1 MEILRPGTYIDF
13 MKYRRPAVLVSGG
26 LCLLSLLSLV
36 WPGPNYG
43 IDFRGGTEI
52 QLQFRGDVDSG
63 EIRTTL
69 EDELGHQRPQVVAV
83 EGRDNEYIIRVREVT
98 SLSAAQM
105 TAIRE
110 KLAADF
116 GSRESDVR
124 FEPDIEDPES
134 DRRIVFKIKVKT
146 ANETDLDRLV
156 EAIASTGIAVRD
168 ANTYGPTG
176 EHRYEIHLEGL
187 GATIVEGLRSKLGER
202 GPNAPLRVEWV
213 GPKAGEQLRDSAI
226 KAMLYTIAFIMVYV
240 AFRFDLRFAPGGI
253 FALAHDAIMTI
264 GVYVLIQKEVNLS
277 TIAALLTIIGFSIN
291 DTIVLFDRIRE
302 NMGRMR
308 DKSLSELINISTSQM
323 FSRTI
328 ITSGTALLSI
338 AAFFIWGTTTIR
350 DLSYAL
356 FVGFLFGAYS
366 TVYIAA
372 PVTEWMDRTFFSR
385 SKKRA

>member
-1 MEILRPGTYIDF
+1 MEILKPGTYIDF
-13 MKYRRPAVLVSGG
+13 MKYRKPAVIISGA
-26 LCLLSLLSLV
+26 LCVLSLLSLF

-43 IDFRGGTEI
+43 IDFRGGTEL
-52 QLQFRGDVDSG
+52 QLHFRGAVDSA
-63 EIRTTL
+63 EIRETL
-69 EDELGHQRPQVVAV
+69 EELGHQRPQVVAV
-83 EGRDNEYIIRVREVT
+83 EGADNEYIVRVREVT
-98 SLSAAQM
+98 SLSAEQM
-105 TAIRE
+105 TAVRT
-110 KLAADF
+110 KLAEF
-116 GSRESDVR
+116 GSRENDVR
-124 FEPDIEDPES
+124 FEPDLAEEDS

-146 ANETDLDRLV
+146 GATTTPEQLV
-156 EAIASTGIAVRD
+156 EAISSAGLAVRD
-168 ANTYGPTG
+168 ANPYGPSG
-176 EHRYEIHLEGL
+176 EHRFEIHLEGL
-187 GATIVEGLRSKLGER
+187 GATIVEGLREKLGER
-202 GPNAPLRVEWV
+202 GPEAPLRVEWV
-213 GPKAGEQLRDSAI
+213 GPKAGKQLRDAAI

-253 FALAHDAIMTI
+253 FALAHDAIMTL

-338 AAFFIWGTTTIR
+338 VAFFIWGTTTIR

-356 FVGFLFGAYS
+356 FVGFLFGCYS

-385 SKKRA
+385 TKKRA